1 MLNQIKQS
9 LSERKKFLSSSVH
22 SVCLQRPHFHFL
34 PFKLSSSLISTH
46 ELNLPAQEQTNLLNE
61 IDNEIEP
68 SCHFPTFLSRPYRA
82 FPKLL
87 LPSGFPLEAV
97 LKLVAEIDETLQVE
111 KLSIRFSSTTTFF
124 SFGSNAFNSIALARR
139 ENIKI
144 GKSLLKIA
152 LNADAVVVKYF

>member
-46 ELNLPAQEQTNLLNE
+46 ELNLPAEEQTNLLNE

-68 SCHFPTFLSRPYRA
+68 SCQLPNVPFKAISSL
-82 FPKLL
+82 PKAS
-87 LPSGFPLEAV
+87 PS
-97 LKLVAEIDETLQVE
+97 I
-111 KLSIRFSSTTTFF
+111 
-124 SFGSNAFNSIALARR
+124 
-139 ENIKI
+139 
-144 GKSLLKIA
+144 
-152 LNADAVVVKYF
+152 